1 MNLSIDIEANVAP
14 TKGARRDEL
23 RHRRRLATLLARH
36 QHELAARMYQYHFDP
51 DWVSRWKIAGVSD
64 HPKSFFV
71 SKFLLPLLRLLITS
85 LKTYNES
92 VLCIYLD
99 ERLRYAPHR
108 EEWSRR
114 ADFHR
119 QLALRDFEQIVDL
132 CADETLDVQAL
143 RGVWDDIHSP
153 LLTEVGDKGRI
164 NLLAVGD
171 CLLNEV
177 RVFLPHRARGQGL
190 GLDIRCAYFSAS
202 AGGLNAQEIR
212 ELITSSK
219 VDLLSFSFF
228 SYMGLPKYV
237 QLMEQCDRLRQEEI
251 DDGIAQLML
260 IVRAFLLEV
269 RSGTQ
274 IPFLLHTVCGLPLRR
289 WRQLLPV
296 LPPLTSRQ
304 RYVLAALNRNLIE
317 LAAAIEN
324 CLIIDEEAVV
334 KRHGGLRRCWKQVVS
349 PRRFKGLFHTAYFGD
364 FLSQVYLDYVAAFAR
379 LRKAKAICV
388 DFDNTLWRGVMVDEE
403 VEHRPERQRLLMQ
416 LRDSGM
422 LLIALSKNSESSI
435 RWQEMVLKA
444 DDFVLRKIGW
454 NTKVQSLKEAAQ
466 SLNLGIDS
474 FVVVDDSA
482 QERALIAKELPEVV
496 CLDSEEAATWLQLQ
510 WLLQFPNTQQTEEAR
525 NRTRLYREQA
535 ERQQAMAAT
544 VDYPEMMASLKLWY
558 RFGRAESGQ
567 INRICELIARTNQFN
582 TTTIR
587 YAKQELSQ
595 LLHSPGVHLFTA
607 ELGDRFGSLGLTA
620 VVILRERRQGGSLSV
635 LVDSFVM
642 SCRAM
647 GFGLEDQVVNEIKG
661 FSRQLG
667 AGSVVGRYIPT
678 DRNVPCA
685 QVYSRNGFLAAGETE
700 FVWDVRS
707 EQEIRAVPWLRN
719 RD

>member
-1 MNLSIDIEANVAP
+1 MNLSVDIKANAAVAER
-14 TKGARRDEL
+14 AHRSNFRSRRQ
-23 RHRRRLATLLARH
+23 LAALLSRH
-36 QHELAARMYQYHFDP
+36 QHELSLRMYRYHFDP
-51 DWVSRWKIAGVSD
+51 DWVSQWKIAGVAD
-64 HPKSFFV
+64 HPESFFV
-71 SKFLLPLLRLLITS
+71 DRFLLPLLRLLITS
-85 LKTYNES
+85 LKTNNES

-114 ADFHR
+114 AEFHR
-119 QLALRDFEQIVDL
+119 QLVFKDFEHLTRL
-132 CADETLDVQAL
+132 CADEGQDFQTLQA
-143 RGVWDDIHSP
+143 VWNEIHSP
-153 LLTEVGDKGRI
+153 LLTRISDKGQI
-164 NLLAVGD
+164 NLLGVGD

-177 RVFLPHRARGQGL
+177 RVFLPARARRQGVA
-190 GLDIRCAYFSAS
+190 LDMRCAYFSAS
-202 AGGLNAQEIR
+202 AGGLDAGEIR
-212 ELITSSK
+212 DVITNSK

-237 QLMEQCDRLRQEEI
+237 QLMERCEHLSRQEI
-251 DDGIAQLML
+251 DEGVAHLML
-260 IVRAFLLEV
+260 VVRTFLLEV
-269 RSGTQ
+269 RQGTQ

-296 LPPLTSRQ
+296 LSPLTSRQ
-304 RYVLAALNRNLIE
+304 RYVLAALNTKLTE

-324 CLIIDEEAVV
+324 CLVVDEQAVV
-334 KRHGGLRRCWKQVVS
+334 EANGGLRRCWKQVVS
-349 PRRFKGLFHTAYFGD
+349 PRRFKGMFHTAYFGD
-364 FLSQVYLDYVAAFAR
+364 FLSQTYLDYAAAFAR

-403 VEHRPERQRLLMQ
+403 VEHWPERQRLLMQ

-435 RWQEMVLKA
+435 RWHEMVLKA

-482 QERALIAKELPEVV
+482 QERAMIATELPEVV
-496 CLDSEEAATWLQLQ
+496 CLDSGDESTWLQLQ
-510 WLLQFPNTQQTEEAR
+510 WLLQFPNTQQTEEAK

-558 RFGRAESGQ
+558 RFDRADSAQ
-567 INRICELIARTNQFN
+567 INRIAELIARTNQFN

-587 YAKQELSQ
+587 YTKHELVQ
-595 LLHSPGVHLFTA
+595 LLESAGVHLFTA
-607 ELGDRFGSLGLTA
+607 ELGDRFGSMGMTA
-620 VVILRERRQGGSLSV
+620 VIILREHREKGALSV

-647 GFGLEDQVVNEIKG
+647 GFGLEDQIVNEIKR
-661 FSRQLG
+661 FSRHLG
-667 AGSVVGRYIPT
+667 AVSIVGRYIPT
-678 DRNVPCA
+678 DRNGPCA
-685 QVYSRNGFLAAGETE
+685 QVFSRNEFSAVGETD
-700 FVWDVRS
+700 FVWKDDSGR
-707 EQEIRAVPWLRN
+707 EIGAIPWLHERS
-719 RD
+719 